1 MSECWEVSGIYG
13 PIKVPRSQVTLIQN
27 PLLAVCSKALSGS
40 EGQLVPLLVLSQG
53 GWIRWHP
60 ESDQSRDRF
69 PRSLIL
75 LQWTQENPSRP
86 CITYSSSYKA
96 FQIMRKEI
104 FHWQF
109 LKMKRK
115 NIQTHIALGCTSLL
129 SAVYVQTQSVT
140 LLVNQLS
147 TNRCMEM
154 YDIHIYIFQC

>member
-13 PIKVPRSQVTLIQN
+13 PIKVPRGQVTLIQN

-75 LQWTQENPSRP
+75 FQWTQGNPSRP

-115 NIQTHIALGCTSLL
+115 NIQTHIALGCTM
-129 SAVYVQTQSVT
+129 YNVQCTMYIPPLGSVCS
-140 LLVNQLS
+140 NS
-147 TNRCMEM
+147 ICHFAR
-154 YDIHIYIFQC
+154 